1 MVTDIEDAKKR
12 WNAAVSD
19 LVREGRSATS
29 FIFVR
34 ELFGL
39 PLQMFTGARESLY
52 RELNEIAETHIDTTI
67 TSDNMM
73 KSIRYGCYVRA

>member
-1 MVTDIEDAKKR
+1 
-12 WNAAVSD
+12 
-19 LVREGRSATS
+19 
-29 FIFVR
+29 
-34 ELFGL
+34 
-39 PLQMFTGARESLY
+39 MFTGARESLY